1 MFDRIMSPLET
12 LRHHVSGAI
21 ERGEGVAITE
31 LRPSWDKDCESTL
44 SSRWQDTR
52 KAWLAANAT
61 ERDAIAAKW
70 HGRIERLYTQANMP
84 ESTYAKF
91 VRLADNLFI
100 GGA

>member
-1 MFDRIMSPLET
+1 MSPIEA

-21 ERGEGVAITE
+21 ARGERVAITE

-61 ERDAIAAKW
+61 ERAAIAATW
-70 HGRIERLYTQANMP
+70 NARVDRLYSNTDMP
-84 ESTYAKF
+84 ESTFKKF

-100 GGA
+100 TADS